1 MNNNSGSMN
10 SMDDSRCHKKRIGI
24 YLRFSNNS
32 HNHAMGYDLQLSILK
47 EYVTQHQDWSITEI
61 YADEVFSD
69 TADLNEFNRMIK
81 DCQKK
86 KIDYIVARSFTMFAQ
101 NTLDTLN
108 YIEMLKELGIGIY
121 FQNEDI
127 DTLDSSSA
135 AFISILSAMSEEES
149 HLLSDKTK
157 RQVQNS
163 FQQGRV
169 HCPTKYF
176 LGYNTDKDGNMVIDE
191 EQAEVVRLIFR
202 EYLDGKGTPTI
213 AKRLTED
220 GILTGRGNSNWTSN
234 AVYKILKQE
243 KYYGAVRTQKTVTLD
258 PISHKRVL
266 NRDIEPQYLVKNN
279 HPPIISE
286 KTYHAVQKEMERR
299 RNIGRDS
306 KGNHS
311 MTYSGKTPFSN
322 KLFCGECGRPVTR
335 RRVTS
340 QRNGEKYYYTTWQCR
355 VSAGRDKK
363 FKDCKA
369 QYVWETEL
377 EKAFMRVINEIKE
390 ERALVVSKAQA
401 AIERY
406 VLSLSEE
413 DKLKE
418 LEEKIE
424 RITLRIREMA
434 AKVSNNHDPVY
445 ELSLQQMIEEQE
457 RIQKEHDELN
467 KKKQEYIRLQEQ
479 LDEMLNGLDA
489 LEESSGSKSFRG
501 DIFTKTIDKVI
512 IYNNQQVTFNFKFG
526 IQRMTNAQRGNDIN

>member
-1 MNNNSGSMN
+1 
-10 SMDDSRCHKKRIGI
+10 
-24 YLRFSNNS
+24 
-32 HNHAMGYDLQLSILK
+32 
-47 EYVTQHQDWSITEI
+47 
-61 YADEVFSD
+61 
-69 TADLNEFNRMIK
+69 
-81 DCQKK
+81 
-86 KIDYIVARSFTMFAQ
+86 
-101 NTLDTLN
+101 
-108 YIEMLKELGIGIY
+108 
-121 FQNEDI
+121 
-127 DTLDSSSA
+127 
-135 AFISILSAMSEEES
+135 
-149 HLLSDKTK
+149 
-157 RQVQNS
+157 
-163 FQQGRV
+163 V

-202 EYLDGKGTPTI
+202 EFLEGKGTPTI
-213 AKRLTED
+213 AKRLTKD

-258 PISHKRVL
+258 PITHKRVL
-266 NRDIEPQYLVKNN
+266 NRDIEPQYLIKNN

-286 KTYHAVQKEMERR
+286 KIFSAVQKEMERR

-311 MTYSGKTPFSN
+311 MTYSGKTPFSNSGKTPFSN

-377 EKAFMRVINEIKE
+377 EKAFMRVIYEIKE
-390 ERALVVSKAQA
+390 ERALVVSKAQT